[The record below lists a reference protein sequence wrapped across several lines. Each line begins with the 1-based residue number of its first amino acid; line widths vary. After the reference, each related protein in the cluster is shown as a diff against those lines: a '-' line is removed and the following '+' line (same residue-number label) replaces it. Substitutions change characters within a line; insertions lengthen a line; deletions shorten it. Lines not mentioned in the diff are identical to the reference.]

1 MTTEF
6 TKNFVTLT
14 EDELVDVS
22 GGAVVSAGVCVA
34 LVALSYTIGK
44 DIKKKFF

>member
-6 TKNFVTLT
+6 TQNFVTLT
-14 EDELVDVS
+14 EDELVDVNV
-22 GGAVVSAGVCVA
+22 GAVVSAGVCVA
-34 LVALSYTIGK
+34 LVALCYTIGK

>member
-14 EDELVDVS
+14 EDELVDVR
-22 GGAVVSAGVCVA
+22 GGAAISAGVCVA

>member
-6 TKNFVTLT
+6 TQNFVTLT
-14 EDELVDVS
+14 EDELVDVN
-22 GGAVVSAGVCVA
+22 GVSAGVCVA
-34 LVALSYTIGK
+34 LVALCYTIGK

>member
-6 TKNFVTLT
+6 TQNFVTLT
-14 EDELVDVS
+14 EDELVDVN
-22 GGAVVSAGVCVA
+22 GGAVVSAGGCVA
-34 LVALSYTIGK
+34 LVALCYTIGK

>member
-6 TKNFVTLT
+6 TQNFVTLT
-14 EDELVDVS
+14 EDELVDVN
-22 GGAVVSAGVCVA
+22 GGVVSAGVCVA
-34 LVALSYTIGK
+34 LVALCYTIGK